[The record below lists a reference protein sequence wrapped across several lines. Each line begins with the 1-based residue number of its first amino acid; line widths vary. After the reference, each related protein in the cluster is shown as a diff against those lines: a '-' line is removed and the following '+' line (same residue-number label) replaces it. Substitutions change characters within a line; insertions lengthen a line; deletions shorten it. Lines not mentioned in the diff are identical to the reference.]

1 MNLRSS
7 SHKDK
12 EINWELDEI
21 RQMNKRNH
29 QLQRQKE
36 EEEAKRQQDEE
47 AGIHCGDASDDPIPP
62 PKEGMIPDFTND
74 VHKIMNGV
82 QDMETSDTEK
92 YNKDELR
99 SPVKKTLR
107 FK

>member
-7 SHKDK
+7 SHNDK

-21 RQMNKRNH
+21 RQKNKRNH

-47 AGIHCGDASDDPIPP
+47 AGIRCGDASDDPTPP

-82 QDMETSDTEK
+82 RDMETSNTEK
-92 YNKDELR
+92 YNKD
-99 SPVKKTLR
+99 
-107 FK
+107 